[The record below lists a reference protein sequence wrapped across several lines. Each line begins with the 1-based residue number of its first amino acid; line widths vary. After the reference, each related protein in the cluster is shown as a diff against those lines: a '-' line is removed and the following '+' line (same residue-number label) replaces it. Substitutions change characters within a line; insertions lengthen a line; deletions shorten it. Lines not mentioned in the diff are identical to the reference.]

1 MSPDG
6 KNVTILWD
14 VTSIPFDSKQLQTVQ
29 QALNRASYKIRTTIA
44 SARRMR
50 SAPRLEWKNDRQR
63 NQEQAV
69 MDDLFHAAEIEMSKL
84 PDQVLEDWELEKMS
98 SELKI
103 DEGSSTEKEIV
114 LEDWEKDWK
123 E

>member
-1 MSPDG
+1 
-6 KNVTILWD
+6 
-14 VTSIPFDSKQLQTVQ
+14 
-29 QALNRASYKIRTTIA
+29 
-44 SARRMR
+44 
-50 SAPRLEWKNDRQR
+50 
-63 NQEQAV
+63 